1 MSVWNIVNIN
11 DYLMLVTYATGRTA
25 YREYTRSMI
34 DTIFDKIIDGTIPC
48 HKVYEDEK
56 TLAFLDINPVQPG
69 HTLVIP
75 KESAEFVWDLEAE
88 DYSALMAT
96 VQKVAQKIKNSL
108 NVPYVGEKI
117 VGVDVPYAHV
127 HLIPFSSVDEF
138 NQTDLNGEPDHEA
151 LAAMAK
157 TLAF

>member
-1 MSVWNIVNIN
+1 MS
-11 DYLMLVTYATGRTA
+11 
-25 YREYTRSMI
+25 E
-34 DTIFDKIIDGTIPC
+34 TIFNKIIDGTIPC
-48 HKVYEDEK
+48 HKVYEDDK

-75 KESAEFVWDLEAE
+75 KSSAEFVWDLSPE
-88 DYSALMAT
+88 DYSALMTT
-96 VQKVAQKIKNSL
+96 VQKVAQKIKSSL

-127 HLIPFSSVDEF
+127 HLIPFSTVDEY
-138 NQTDLNGEPDHEA
+138 NQAQLNAEPDHEA